1 MLWFFFTIG
10 LGIAAIF
17 AAWPFLRTESKNLES
32 GNGRTRLYQR
42 QIDEI
47 DKEESQGVI
56 STPEAEALRIE
67 AQRRLLAAS
76 HDNHLER
83 QEQVPLSRTTTAF
96 LITGMVI
103 AGGVGLY
110 IAKGRPTAPSSNRP
124 PLLATLEAQTNT
136 QEASQVAGSVD
147 SMIDGLTARLNANPD
162 DVEGW
167 RMLGWSYF
175 NLEQYSNAAD
185 AYERAVALAPNNS
198 DFQSA
203 YGESLVMASGGL
215 VTNKALKVFQDVRI
229 LNPEDA
235 RSRFFVGLSMDQAG
249 DSHGAISAWIDMIN
263 TAPTG
268 ADWVSGLRQ
277 RVVAR
282 AAETGFNIEGLVA
295 LAPDQPSSSPPPGPS
310 AEQVKDAMEMPEDD
324 RQTMVEGMVAR
335 LDARLKENPDD
346 PDGWIQ
352 LIRSKMVLGRRAE
365 AEQDLKLAINT
376 FNKTPD
382 TKARIIAEAEA
393 LGVRVR

>member
-1 MLWFFFTIG
+1 MLWFSLTIS

-17 AAWPFLRTESKNLES
+17 AAWPFLRTESKTHES

-47 DKEESQGVI
+47 DNEESQGVV
-56 STPEAEALRIE
+56 SAPEAEALRIE

-76 HDNHLER
+76 HDTHLER
-83 QEQVPLSRTTTAF
+83 QEQVPLSRTTTAL

-110 IAKGRPTAPSSNRP
+110 MAKGRPAAPSSNRP
-124 PLLATLEAQTNT
+124 SLLATLEAQTNT
-136 QEASQVAGSVD
+136 QETSQTAGSVD

-162 DVEGW
+162 DIEGW

-215 VTNKALKVFQDVRI
+215 VTDKALQVFQGVRA

-235 RSRFFVGLSMDQAG
+235 RSRFFEGLSMDQAG
-249 DSHGAISAWIDMIN
+249 DSHGAILAWIDMIN
-263 TAPTG
+263 TAPAG

-282 AAETGFNIEGLVA
+282 AAETGLNIEGRIA
-295 LAPDQPSSSPPPGPS
+295 LAPNQPASLPPPGPS
-310 AEQVKDAMEMPEDD
+310 AEQVNEAMEMPEGD
-324 RQTMVEGMVAR
+324 RQAMIEGMVSG
-335 LDARLKENPDD
+335 LDTRLKENPND

-352 LIRSKMVLGRRAE
+352 LIRSKVVLGRRAE
-365 AEQDLKLAINT
+365 AERDLKLAISTFKNT
-376 FNKTPD
+376 PEIE
-382 TKARIIAEAEA
+382 ARIIAAAET
-393 LGVRVR
+393 LGVRVQ